1 MRKRNVKRVYMPS
14 YCCNSMLQ
22 PFLNQHKLEIL
33 FYQVDVKDGKL
44 CYEIEFDNDVDL
56 FFALNY
62 FGIDES
68 IDPFI
73 ERFKQMGAVII
84 EDITHRLL
92 SNHSHN
98 KHSDYLV
105 ASLRKWFAIPTGG
118 LLVAKDG
125 FISLRPDKDSSEL
138 VSKQIEGMKLKTR
151 YLRGNRNILKQD

>member
-1 MRKRNVKRVYMPS
+1 LNEKKEHAISSWLPPSGSDYVYTFSGRSAIELAIMNIMRKRNVKRVYMPS

-22 PFLNQHKLEIL
+22 PFLNQHNLEIL

-44 CYEIEFDNDVDL
+44 CYDIEFDNDVDL

-98 KHSDYLV
+98 KH
-105 ASLRKWFAIPTGG
+105 
-118 LLVAKDG
+118 
-125 FISLRPDKDSSEL
+125 
-138 VSKQIEGMKLKTR
+138 
-151 YLRGNRNILKQD
+151 